1 MADSRPEAAGE
12 FCAVLDAMRLLQA
25 KWTLQIV
32 RALLVGPRGF
42 NDLARAVGG
51 CNPATLSRRLE
62 SLAEQGVVSKR
73 VESTMPPRTSYTLTE
88 SGAALVDV
96 VAAIERWGER
106 YLPRPERPV
115 RRTRRE
121 MR

>member
-1 MADSRPEAAGE
+1 MTDRTEPAVEL
-12 FCAVLDAMRLLQA
+12 CAVLDAMRILQG

-32 RALLVGPRGF
+32 RALLAGPRGF

-62 SLAEQGVVSKR
+62 ALAALGIVSKR
-73 VESTMPPRTSYTLTE
+73 VESAMPPRTCYTLTE
-88 SGAALVDV
+88 AGAALGDV

-106 YLPRPERPV
+106 YLPRPEPPA
-115 RRTRRE
+115 RRSRKGAR
-121 MR
+121 